1 MSNHLTPR
9 QQQILQL
16 IQDHLQ
22 ETGYPPTRME
32 IAQKFGFKS
41 ANAAEEHLRAL
52 EKKGFI
58 SMIPGASRGIRV
70 TPSSSSP
77 TGLPIVG
84 QVAAGQPILAQE
96 NLDEYYEIPADSF
109 KPTADFLLR
118 VKGMS
123 MKDAGILDGDLL
135 AVHKTTQVH
144 NGQIVVARI
153 HDEVTVKRFKKIR
166 DQVHLLPENDEFE
179 PIIINL
185 KEEPLEIEG
194 LGVGIIRNGLH

>member
-58 SMIPGASRGIRV
+58 SMIPGASRGIRI
-70 TPSSSSP
+70 TQSAAPS
-77 TGLPIVG
+77 GLPIVG

-96 NLDEYYEIPADSF
+96 NLGDYYEISADAF

-153 HDEVTVKRFKKIR
+153 HDEVTVKRFKKVR
-166 DQVHLLPENDEFE
+166 DQVHLLPENDAFE

-194 LGVGIIRNGLH
+194 LGVGIIRNGLY